1 MGVFYVFS
9 EKNIDLKNCEF
20 YKSKIPDH
28 KQHCKSCKV
37 RHLPPTGKKCQHK
50 KSFPEESNELSRDA
64 AVASGTST
72 SRGSEDGQLLQKQ
85 ILEQLRQVTD
95 RLDQVEHRVAAT
107 ATSSTPKQELSRDS
121 FLQTIK
127 FHKKSK
133 KQYKSSSSSSSSND
147 SDDPTLETLK
157 SHKLQQKVDAR
168 IRELN
173 HSSHLPG
180 KSKKLKYNS
189 QRGGSVD
196 VQVKHKVHWPHEAV
210 LGGLSRQRVTY
221 DQLSLTQ
228 WVQGFCRNILEERS
242 GTRKDTMISY
252 LADLME
258 DATDFT
264 WQGAKA
270 SHAVLLCEME
280 RGTLQWED
288 GNRIDRI
295 RRAHAQ
301 KHIPIAKSAWSKNE
315 KKPWFCKN
323 FQSNSCTHQRDHE
336 VNGRLN
342 KHICAFCLTLGKQLN
357 HSEKNCLT
365 KQSSKNEQ
373 TAVNR

>member
-1 MGVFYVFS
+1 M
-9 EKNIDLKNCEF
+9 
-20 YKSKIPDH
+20 PDH
-28 KQHCKSCKV
+28 KQHCKTCKG
-37 RHLPPTGKKCQHK
+37 RHLPPTGKKCQYK
-50 KSFPEESNELSRDA
+50 KTVQDEANELSRDA
-64 AVASGTST
+64 AVASGQST
-72 SRGSEDGQLLQKQ
+72 SMGPEDGQLLQKQ
-85 ILEQLRQVTD
+85 ILEQLRKVTD

-107 ATSSTPKQELSRDS
+107 TASSTSKQELSTDS
-121 FLQTIK
+121 FLESIK
-127 FHKKSK
+127 CHKKSK
-133 KQYKSSSSSSSSND
+133 KLYKSSSTSSSSSDD
-147 SDDPTLETLK
+147 SDDPSLETLK
-157 SHKLQQKVDAR
+157 SHRLQQKVDAR

-180 KSKKLKYNS
+180 KNKKLKYKS

-196 VQVKHKVHWPHEAV
+196 VEVKHKVHWPHEAV
-210 LGGLSRQRVTY
+210 LGGVSRQRVMY

-242 GTRKDTMISY
+242 GSRKDTMISY

-258 DATDFT
+258 DATDFL

-270 SHAVLLCEME
+270 SHAVLLCEVE

-288 GNRIDRI
+288 GDRIDRI
-295 RRAHAQ
+295 RRARAQ
-301 KHIPIAKSAWSKNE
+301 KHISTSKSSWAKSE
-315 KKPWFCKN
+315 RKPWFCKS
-323 FQSNSCTHQRDHE
+323 FQSNTCSHQKDHE

-342 KHICAFCLTLGKQLN
+342 KHICAFCLTLGKQLT

-373 TAVNR
+373 PAANR